1 MKECKKV
8 AIIGAGAAGYFAA
21 LSAAQ
26 HHPNAE
32 VTLYEKT
39 AKVLSK
45 VKISGGGRCN
55 VTHNCNEL
63 SELLKAYPRGGRK
76 LKSIFYQFN
85 SKDTVNWFKERG
97 VAIKAE
103 ADGRMFPVS
112 DQSQTIIDCLAAAAD
127 KQTIRLELSTGVK
140 ALKQEKEKWI
150 IVLANQERVY
160 DNVIVTTGGNPKRS
174 SFDWLAQQG
183 HKIIPPVPSL
193 FTFNMPEEN
202 ITALMGVVAP
212 HGKVSIAG
220 TKIKTEGPILVTHW
234 GLSGPAVLKASAF
247 GARILAEK
255 KYCFD
260 VQIGWVDQNPN
271 ELLSLFEKTVS
282 VHPHKKI
289 MNHNP
294 LELPNRLWHYLLERT
309 RIPQDRRWNELGLK
323 NSRRLIEHLTN
334 DLYKVNGKTTFK
346 EEFVT
351 CGGVSLSDVD
361 LNTMESKKAKGLY
374 FAGEVLDIDAITGG
388 YNFQAAWSS
397 GYVAGKLGEK
407 LAK

>member
-1 MKECKKV
+1 
-8 AIIGAGAAGYFAA
+8 
-21 LSAAQ
+21 
-26 HHPNAE
+26 
-32 VTLYEKT
+32 
-39 AKVLSK
+39 
-45 VKISGGGRCN
+45 
-55 VTHNCNEL
+55 
-63 SELLKAYPRGGRK
+63 
-76 LKSIFYQFN
+76 
-85 SKDTVNWFKERG
+85 
-97 VAIKAE
+97 
-103 ADGRMFPVS
+103 
-112 DQSQTIIDCLAAAAD
+112 
-127 KQTIRLELSTGVK
+127 
-140 ALKQEKEKWI
+140 
-150 IVLANQERVY
+150 VY
-160 DNVIVTTGGNPKRS
+160 KRQVIVTTGGNPKRS

-193 FTFNMPEEN
+193 FTFNIPEEN

-260 VQIGWVDQNPN
+260 VQIGWVDKNPK

-282 VHPHKKI
+282 VHPHKKV

-309 RIPQDRRWNELGLK
+309 RVPQDRRWNELGLK
-323 NSRRLIEHLTN
+323 NSRRLIEYLTN

-361 LNTMESKKAKGLY
+361 LNTMESKQAKGLF